1 MNETA
6 RSTASERDP
15 PLERGSEGAARTAAR
30 GASRAVPSHGEG
42 KSQFQLL
49 GERRFAPFFWTQFLG
64 AFNDNLFKFAFT
76 VMVTFHAAAD
86 SSVNPALVVNLI
98 AGLFILPFLLFS
110 ATGGQIADK
119 YDKRTVAIFVKTLE
133 VFVMALAAYGF
144 LARSVPVLLLCTFL
158 MGLHSTIF
166 GPVKYAFLPQALTER
181 ELTGGNA
188 MVEMGTFVAILLGN
202 LVGGVLVGLPDEGP
216 KIAAMG
222 CIAVALGGRAISHF
236 IPKAPPVVPDLVIRW
251 NPFSETWRNLRFAA
265 DNVVVFR
272 GLMGVSWLWF
282 FGASF
287 LTQIPNFAKDV
298 LGGTEGVASLLL
310 IVFSVGIGIGSLLCE
325 SLSRR
330 HVELGLV
337 PIGAFGM
344 TAFAVDLFFA
354 SRGFPHGPSP
364 LSPGVLIQVPGAL
377 RILGDL
383 GLLSGFAGLFSVPL
397 YALVQ
402 ARSEPSH
409 RARIFAASNILG
421 ALFMIASAALSVA
434 LLQGG
439 ASIPT
444 IFLVVGIMN
453 AVVTLYIFLLVPEFF
468 LRFLSW
474 ILANLIYRFRIR
486 GDDHIPEHGAALLTC
501 NHVSFVDALLLMAAS
516 PRPIRFIMDHRIFA
530 TPVLGAIFR
539 LARTIPVASK
549 AEDPEIYA
557 NAFAEADR
565 TLADGDLLCIF
576 PEGVITRDGELQPFR
591 AGIMKILEKRPVP
604 VIPMALQNMW
614 GSFFSRV
621 EGKAMTRPFRRG
633 FYSSVRLMVGEPLA
647 PETVTPEALQAKVA
661 DLRGRLR

>member
-1 MNETA
+1 MAEGVADLPVTA
-6 RSTASERDP
+6 H
-15 PLERGSEGAARTAAR
+15 GV
-30 GASRAVPSHGEG
+30 SRAVPSQGQG
-42 KSQFQLL
+42 SSQFALL

-76 VMVTFHAAAD
+76 VMVTFHAAAN
-86 SSVNPALVVNLI
+86 SGVNPALVVNLI

-110 ATGGQIADK
+110 ATCGQIADK
-119 YDKRTVAIFVKTLE
+119 YDKRTVAVFVKTLE
-133 VFVMALAAYGF
+133 VGIMGLAAWGF
-144 LARSVPVLLLCTFL
+144 IAVNVPVLLVCTFL

-202 LVGGVLVGLPDEGP
+202 LVGGVLVGLPEVGP
-216 KIAAMG
+216 RIAAVG
-222 CIAVALGGRAISHF
+222 CIAVALLGRTTSHF
-236 IPKAPPVVPDLVIRW
+236 IQKAPPQVPDLVIRW
-251 NPFSETWRNLRFAA
+251 NPFTETYRNLKLAA
-265 DNVVVFR
+265 RNLVVFR

-287 LTQIPNFAKDV
+287 LTQLPNFAKDV
-298 LGGTEGVASLLL
+298 LGGGESVASLLL
-310 IVFSVGIGIGSLLCE
+310 IVFSIGIGVGSLLCE

-344 TAFAVDLFFA
+344 TAFAVDLYFA
-354 SRGFPHGPSP
+354 SRSFTHGPVP
-364 LSPGVLIQVPGAL
+364 MGAWEILGAPGAL
-377 RILGDL
+377 RILADL

-409 RARIFAASNILG
+409 RARVFAASNILG
-421 ALFMIASAALSVA
+421 ALFMIASAALSVT
-434 LLQGG
+434 LLKGG

-453 AVVTLYIFLLVPEFF
+453 AVVALYIFLLVPEFF
-468 LRFLSW
+468 LRFLAW
-474 ILANLIYRFRIR
+474 VVANLIYRFKIR

-501 NHVSFVDALLLMAAS
+501 NHVSFVDALLLLSAS
-516 PRPIRFIMDHRIFA
+516 PRPIRFIMDYRIFS

-565 TLADGDLLCIF
+565 TLAEGDLLCIF
-576 PEGVITRDGELQPFR
+576 PEGVITRDGELSPFK

-614 GSFFSRV
+614 GSFFSRI

-633 FYSSVRLMVGEPLA
+633 FHSTVGLAVGEPMS
-647 PETVTPEALQAKVA
+647 PETVTPEALQAEVA
-661 DLRGRLR
+661 KLRGEAR

>member
-1 MNETA
+1 MESSA
-6 RSTASERDP
+6 E
-15 PLERGSEGAARTAAR
+15 
-30 GASRAVPSHGEG
+30 SRAVPSHGAG
-42 KSQFQLL
+42 SSQFQLL
-49 GERRFAPFFWTQFLG
+49 GERRFAPFFWTQFLS

-76 VMVTFHAAAD
+76 VMVTFQATTD
-86 SSVNPALVVNLI
+86 SGFDPALVVNLI

-110 ATGGQIADK
+110 ATCGQIADK
-119 YDKRTVAIFVKTLE
+119 YNKRSIAVFVKTLE
-133 VFVMALAAYGF
+133 LGIMALAAFGF
-144 LARSVPVLLLCTFL
+144 MGHHVPVLLACTFL

-166 GPVKYAFLPQALTER
+166 GPVKYAFLPQALNER

-202 LVGGVLVGLPDEGP
+202 LLGGILVGLPHEGP
-216 KIAAMG
+216 RLAALG
-222 CIAVALGGRAISHF
+222 CISIAVIGRGVSHF
-236 IPKAPPVVPDLVIRW
+236 IQSAPPLVPDLVVRW
-251 NPFSETWRNLRFAA
+251 NPFTETMRTLKLAAENL
-265 DNVVVFR
+265 VVFR

-282 FGASF
+282 FGAAF
-287 LTQIPNFAKDV
+287 LTQIPAFAKDV
-298 LGGTEGVASLLL
+298 LGGTESVASLLL
-310 IVFSVGIGIGSLLCE
+310 VVFSIGIGVGSLLCE

-344 TAFAVDLFFA
+344 TAFAVDLYFA
-354 SRGFPHGPSP
+354 SSGFAHGPVP
-364 LSPGVLIQVPGAL
+364 LSAVELISHPGAL
-377 RILGDL
+377 RVLLDL

-402 ARSEPSH
+402 ARSTPTH

-434 LLQGG
+434 LLKGG
-439 ASIPT
+439 ASVPM

-453 AVVTLYIFLLVPEFF
+453 AVVSLYIFLLMPEFL
-468 LRFLSW
+468 LRFISW
-474 ILANLIYRFRIR
+474 VVANLMYRFKIR
-486 GDDHIPEHGAALLTC
+486 GDENIPEHGAALLTC
-501 NHVSFVDALLLMAAS
+501 NHVSFVDAILLMAAS

-549 AEDPEIYA
+549 ADDPEIYA
-557 NAFAEADR
+557 NAFAEADK

-576 PEGVITRDGELQPFR
+576 PEGEVTHDGELQPFR
-591 AGIMKILEKRPVP
+591 AGIMKVLEHRPVP

-614 GSFFSRV
+614 GSFFSRI
-621 EGKAMTRPFRRG
+621 EGRAMMKPFRRG
-633 FYSSVRLMVGEPLA
+633 FFSSVRLEVGAPMAPLD
-647 PETVTPEALQAKVA
+647 VTPEALREKVA
-661 DLRGRLR
+661 ELRGRLK

>member
-1 MNETA
+1 MT
-6 RSTASERDP
+6 
-15 PLERGSEGAARTAAR
+15 GAVTPHPK
-30 GASRAVPSHGEG
+30 GVSRAVPSRGVG
-42 KSQFQLL
+42 SSQFELL
-49 GERRFAPFFWTQFLG
+49 AERRFAPFFWTQFLG

-76 VMVTFHAAAD
+76 VMVTFHAAANSNLD
-86 SSVNPALVVNLI
+86 PALVVNLI

-110 ATGGQIADK
+110 ATCGQIADK
-119 YDKRTVAIFVKTLE
+119 YDKRSVAIFVKTLE
-133 VFVMALAAYGF
+133 VGIMVLAAYGF
-144 LARSVPVLLLCTFL
+144 IARNLPVLLACTFL

-188 MVEMGTFVAILLGN
+188 MVEMGTFVAILVGN
-202 LVGGVLVGLPDEGP
+202 LVGGLLIGLPEQGP
-216 KIAAMG
+216 KIAALG
-222 CIAVALGGRAISHF
+222 CIVVALVGRATSHF
-236 IPKAPPVVPDLVIRW
+236 IQKAPPLVPGLVIRW
-251 NPFSETWRNLRFAA
+251 NPFSETWRNLGLAA
-265 DNVVVFR
+265 ENVVVFR
-272 GLMGVSWLWF
+272 GLLGVSWLWF

-287 LTQIPNFAKDV
+287 LTQIPSFSKDV

-344 TAFAVDLFFA
+344 TAFAVDLYFA
-354 SRGFPHGPSP
+354 SRGFAPGPVA
-364 LSPGVLIQVPGAL
+364 LGARELVQTPGAL

-409 RARIFAASNILG
+409 RARVFAASNILG

-434 LLQGG
+434 LLKGG

-453 AVVTLYIFLLVPEFF
+453 AVVALYIFLLVPEFF

-474 ILANLIYRFRIR
+474 ILAHLIYRFRIR
-486 GDDHIPEHGAALLTC
+486 GDHHIPEHGAALLTC
-501 NHVSFVDALLLMAAS
+501 NHVSFLDALLLMAAS
-516 PRPIRFIMDHRIFA
+516 PRPIRFIMDHRIFK

-549 AEDPEIYA
+549 TEDPEVYA
-557 NAFAEADR
+557 NAFAEADK
-565 TLADGDLLCIF
+565 TLAEGDLLCIF
-576 PEGVITRDGELQPFR
+576 PEGAITRDGELQPFR
-591 AGIMKILEKRPVP
+591 AGIMKILETRPVP
-604 VIPMALQNMW
+604 VIPMALQNLW

-633 FYSSVRLMVGEPLA
+633 FYSSVRLMVGEPMP
-647 PETVTPEALQAKVA
+647 PETVTPEGLQAKVA
-661 DLRGRLR
+661 ELRGRLR